1 MRKPVLIVIAGPNGS
16 GKTSTTRLVIKHEWA
31 EQCVYINP
39 DEIAQSRYGDWND
52 VNAVRQAVEY
62 CETWREQLL
71 QERKDFI
78 FETVLSSDGKVDF
91 LKRAKEAGYFIR
103 MFFICTD
110 NPTINA
116 ARIAK
121 RVMEG
126 GHDVPIQ
133 KIISR
138 YQKAIINAIK
148 VTAFADRSYFYDN
161 SVDEQNAQLLF
172 RSVDGKFAKRY
183 VDSLPAWTKDILD
196 HIDPKTKYTINSHK
210 ILTQ

>member
-31 EQCVYINP
+31 EQCVYIKP
-39 DEIAQSRYGDWND
+39 DEIAQSKFGDWND

-78 FETVLSSDGKVDF
+78 FETVLSSEGKVDF
-91 LKRAKEAGYFIR
+91 MKRAKEAGYFIR
-103 MFFICTD
+103 MFFICTES
-110 NPTINA
+110 PTINA
-116 ARIAK
+116 ARIAN

-126 GHDVPIQ
+126 GHDVPIK

-138 YQKAIINAIK
+138 YEKAIINAIK
-148 VTAFADRSYFYDN
+148 VAGFADRAYFYDN
-161 SVDEQNAQLLF
+161 SIENQNAQLLF
-172 RSVDGKFAKRY
+172 RTIDGKLAKQY
-183 VDSLPAWTKDILD
+183 ADTLPQWTE
-196 HIDPKTKYTINSHK
+196 TIIES
-210 ILTQ
+210 IR

>member
-39 DEIAQSRYGDWND
+39 DEIAQTMFGDWN
-52 VNAVRQAVEY
+52 NPSAVRKSVEY
-62 CETWREQLL
+62 CEAWREQLL
-71 QERKDFI
+71 KEHKDFI

-91 LKRAKEAGYFIR
+91 LKRAKAEGYFIR
-103 MFFICTD
+103 MFFICTL

-133 KIISR
+133 KIILR
-138 YQKAIINAIK
+138 YEKAILNAQK
-148 VTAFADRSYFYDN
+148 VAQFADRVYVYDN
-161 SVDEQNAQLLF
+161 SIDNENAHLLF
-172 RSVDGKFAKRY
+172 RATDGHFAKKY
-183 VDSLPAWTKDILD
+183 VSTIPEWAETIFDS
-196 HIDPKTKYTINSHK
+196 INK
-210 ILTQ
+210 

>member
-1 MRKPVLIVIAGPNGS
+1 MKKPVLIVIAGPNGS

-39 DEIAQSRYGDWND
+39 DEIAQTKFGDWNNPD
-52 VNAVRQAVEY
+52 AVRQSVEY
-62 CETWREQLL
+62 CEKWREQLL
-71 QERKDFI
+71 REHKDFI

-91 LKRAKEAGYFIR
+91 LKRAKEEGYFIR
-103 MFFICTD
+103 MFFICTQ

-138 YQKAIINAIK
+138 YLKAITNATK
-148 VTAFADRSYFYDN
+148 VTTFADRAYFYDN
-161 SVDEQNAQLLF
+161 SVDNQEARILF
-172 RSVDGKFAKRY
+172 RTTDGKLVKQY
-183 VDSLPAWTKDILD
+183 TGSLPEWARTIKDKL
-196 HIDPKTKYTINSHK
+196 K
-210 ILTQ
+210 

>member
-31 EQCVYINP
+31 DQCVYINP
-39 DEIAQSRYGDWND
+39 DEIAQTKYGDWND

-62 CETWREQLL
+62 CEEWREQLL
-71 QERKDFI
+71 RDHKDFI

-91 LKRAKEAGYFIR
+91 LKRAKEEGYFIR
-103 MFFICTD
+103 MFFMCTES
-110 NPTINA
+110 PTINA
-116 ARIAK
+116 ARIAN

-138 YQKAIINAIK
+138 YEKAIVNAVK
-148 VTAFADRSYFYDN
+148 VMRFADRAYFYDN
-161 SVDEQNAQLLF
+161 SIDNQNAQLLF
-172 RSVDGKFAKRY
+172 RTTEGQF
-183 VDSLPAWTKDILD
+183 TKS
-196 HIDPKTKYTINSHK
+196 YTNSIPEWANK
-210 ILTQ
+210 ILQQTK

>member
-39 DEIAQSRYGDWND
+39 DEIAQSKFGDWND

-148 VTAFADRSYFYDN
+148 VTGFVDRAYFYDN
-161 SVDEQNAQLLF
+161 SIDEQNAQILF
-172 RSVDGKFAKRY
+172 RTVDGKFAKQY
-183 VDSLPAWTKDILD
+183 IESLPAWTRDIFGSV
-196 HIDPKTKYTINSHK
+196 KE
-210 ILTQ
+210 

>member
-39 DEIAQSRYGDWND
+39 DEIAQSKFGNWND
-52 VNAVRQAVEY
+52 AEAVRSAVLF
-62 CETWREQLL
+62 CEEWREQLL
-71 QERKDFI
+71 REHKDFI

-91 LKRAKEAGYFIR
+91 LKRAKEQGYFIR
-103 MFFICTD
+103 MFFICTAS
-110 NPTINA
+110 PTINA
-116 ARIAK
+116 ARIAN

-138 YQKAIINAIK
+138 YEKAIINAIK
-148 VTAFADRSYFYDN
+148 VAGFVDRAYFYDN
-161 SVDEQNAQLLF
+161 SVDNQNAQLLF
-172 RSVDGKFAKRY
+172 RTVDGKFAKQY
-183 VDSLPAWTKDILD
+183 TDIIPEWAD
-196 HIDPKTKYTINSHK
+196 K
-210 ILTQ
+210 ILKNIHWI

>member
-31 EQCVYINP
+31 EHCVYINP
-39 DEIAQSRYGDWND
+39 DEIAQSKFGDWND

-62 CETWREQLL
+62 CEIWREQLL
-71 QERKDFI
+71 QEHKDLI

-91 LKRAKEAGYFIR
+91 LRRAKEAGYFIR
-103 MFFICTD
+103 VFFICTD

-148 VTAFADRSYFYDN
+148 VSAFADRAYFYDN
-161 SVDEQNAQLLF
+161 SIDNQNAQLLF
-172 RSVDGKFAKRY
+172 RTAEGNFVKRY
-183 VDSLPAWTKDILD
+183 TDSIPEWA
-196 HIDPKTKYTINSHK
+196 NK
-210 ILTQ
+210 ILQQTK

>member
-16 GKTSTTRLVIKHEWA
+16 GKTSTTRLVIKYEWA
-31 EQCVYINP
+31 DQCVYINP
-39 DEIAQSRYGDWND
+39 DEIAQTKFGDWND

-62 CETWREQLL
+62 CEEWREQLL
-71 QERKDFI
+71 REHKDFI

-103 MFFICTD
+103 MFFICTES
-110 NPTINA
+110 PTINA

-138 YQKAIINAIK
+138 YQKAVVNAVK
-148 VTAFADRSYFYDN
+148 VIRFADRAYFYDN
-161 SVDEQNAQLLF
+161 SIDNQNAQLLF
-172 RSVDGKFAKRY
+172 RTTDGKFAKQY
-183 VDSLPAWTKDILD
+183 VDTLPEWTE
-196 HIDPKTKYTINSHK
+196 TIME
-210 ILTQ
+210 

>member
-31 EQCVYINP
+31 DQCVYINP
-39 DEIAQSRYGDWND
+39 DEIAQTKFGDWND

-62 CETWREQLL
+62 CEEWREQLL
-71 QERKDFI
+71 RDHKDFI

-91 LKRAKEAGYFIR
+91 LKRAKEEGYFIR

-110 NPTINA
+110 APTINA

-138 YQKAIINAIK
+138 YEKAIINAIK
-148 VTAFADRSYFYDN
+148 VMRFADRVYFYDN
-161 SVDEQNAQLLF
+161 SVDNQNAQLLF
-172 RSVDGKFAKRY
+172 RTTEGQIAKRY
-183 VDSLPAWTKDILD
+183 MQSLPKWTEPILD
-196 HIDPKTKYTINSHK
+196 SITN
-210 ILTQ
+210 

>member
-1 MRKPVLIVIAGPNGS
+1 MKKPVLIVIAGPNGS
-16 GKTSTTRLVIKHEWA
+16 GKTSTTHLVIKHEWA
-31 EQCVYINP
+31 KQCVYINP
-39 DEIAQSRYGDWND
+39 DDIAQNKFGNWND

-62 CETWREQLL
+62 CEDLREKLL
-71 QERKDFI
+71 KERKDFI

-110 NPTINA
+110 APTINV

-133 KIISR
+133 KILSR
-138 YQKAIINAIK
+138 YLKAIANAEK
-148 VTAFADRSYFYDN
+148 VTRFADRAYFYDN
-161 SVDEQNAQLLF
+161 SIDDHDAQILF
-172 RSVDGKFAKRY
+172 RTIDGRFAKQY
-183 VDSLPAWTKDILD
+183 V
-196 HIDPKTKYTINSHK
+196 NSIPEWADK
-210 ILTQ
+210 ILKKIQ

>member
-39 DEIAQSRYGDWND
+39 DEIAQSKFGDWND
-52 VNAVRQAVEY
+52 INAVRQAVEY
-62 CETWREQLL
+62 CEEWREQLL
-71 QERKDFI
+71 REHKDFI

-91 LKRAKEAGYFIR
+91 LKRAKEEGYFIR
-103 MFFICTD
+103 IFFICTES
-110 NPTINA
+110 PTINA
-116 ARIAK
+116 ARIAN

-138 YQKAIINAIK
+138 YEKAIVNAVK
-148 VTAFADRSYFYDN
+148 VMRFADRVYFYDN
-161 SVDEQNAQLLF
+161 SVDNRNAQILF
-172 RSVDGKFAKRY
+172 RTTDGQFVKQY
-183 VDSLPAWTKDILD
+183 VSSIPEWA
-196 HIDPKTKYTINSHK
+196 NK
-210 ILTQ
+210 ILKQTK

>member
-39 DEIAQSRYGDWND
+39 DEIAQNKFGDWND
-52 VNAVRQAVEY
+52 ANAVRHAVEY

-71 QERKDFI
+71 QERRDFI

-103 MFFICTD
+103 MFFICTES
-110 NPTINA
+110 PAINA
-116 ARIAK
+116 ARIAN

-148 VTAFADRSYFYDN
+148 VTAFADRAYFYDN
-161 SVDEQNAQLLF
+161 SIDNQDAQILL
-172 RSVDGKFAKRY
+172 RTIDGKFVKQY
-183 VDSLPAWTKDILD
+183 TKLLPAWTRDILD
-196 HIDPKTKYTINSHK
+196 SVKE
-210 ILTQ
+210 

>member
-31 EQCVYINP
+31 DQCVYINP
-39 DEIAQSRYGDWND
+39 DEIAQTKFGDWND

-62 CETWREQLL
+62 CEEWREQLL
-71 QERKDFI
+71 REHKDFI
-78 FETVLSSDGKVDF
+78 FETVLSSEGKVNF
-91 LKRAKEAGYFIR
+91 LKRAKEEGYFIR
-103 MFFICTD
+103 MFFICTQ

-116 ARIAK
+116 DRIAK

-138 YQKAIINAIK
+138 YQKAVVNAVK
-148 VTAFADRSYFYDN
+148 VMRFADMAYFYDN
-161 SVDEQNAQLLF
+161 SIDNQNAQLLF
-172 RSVDGKFAKRY
+172 RTTDGKFAKQY
-183 VDSLPAWTKDILD
+183 VDTLPEWTE
-196 HIDPKTKYTINSHK
+196 TIMDNFK
-210 ILTQ
+210 Q

>member
-39 DEIAQSRYGDWND
+39 DEIAQSKFGDWND

-62 CETWREQLL
+62 CESWREQLL

-91 LKRAKEAGYFIR
+91 LQRAKEAGYFIR
-103 MFFICTD
+103 MFFICTES
-110 NPTINA
+110 PTINA
-116 ARIAK
+116 ARIAN

-126 GHDVPIQ
+126 GHDVPIN

-138 YQKAIINAIK
+138 YKKAIINAIK
-148 VTAFADRSYFYDN
+148 VTAFADRAYFYDN
-161 SVDEQNAQLLF
+161 SIDNQDAQILF
-172 RSVDGKFAKRY
+172 RTIDGKFVKQY
-183 VDSLPAWTKDILD
+183 TKLLPAWTRDILD
-196 HIDPKTKYTINSHK
+196 SVKE
-210 ILTQ
+210 

>member
-39 DEIAQSRYGDWND
+39 DEIAQSKFGNWND
-52 VNAVRQAVEY
+52 AEAVRSAVLF
-62 CETWREQLL
+62 CEEWREQLL
-71 QERKDFI
+71 REHKDFI

-91 LKRAKEAGYFIR
+91 LKRAKEQGYFIR
-103 MFFICTD
+103 MFFICTAS
-110 NPTINA
+110 PTINA
-116 ARIAK
+116 ARIAN

-138 YQKAIINAIK
+138 YEKAIINAIK
-148 VTAFADRSYFYDN
+148 VAGFADRAYFYDN
-161 SVDEQNAQLLF
+161 SVDNLNAQLLF
-172 RSVDGKFAKRY
+172 RTVDGKFARQY
-183 VDSLPAWTKDILD
+183 TDIIPEWAD
-196 HIDPKTKYTINSHK
+196 K
-210 ILTQ
+210 ILKNIH

>member
-39 DEIAQSRYGDWND
+39 DEIAQSKFGDWND
-52 VNAVRQAVEY
+52 INAVRQAVEY

-71 QERKDFI
+71 REHKDFI

-91 LKRAKEAGYFIR
+91 LRRAKEEGYFIR
-103 MFFICTD
+103 MFFICTES
-110 NPTINA
+110 PTINA
-116 ARIAK
+116 ARIAN

-138 YQKAIINAIK
+138 HEKAIINAVM
-148 VTAFADRSYFYDN
+148 VTEFANRAYFYDN
-161 SVDEQNAQLLF
+161 SVDNRDAILLY
-172 RSVDGKFAKRY
+172 RTKDGKFAKQY
-183 VDSLPAWTKDILD
+183 VELLPGWAERIL
-196 HIDPKTKYTINSHK
+196 KK
-210 ILTQ
+210 IR

>member
-39 DEIAQSRYGDWND
+39 DEIAQSKFGDWNNVD
-52 VNAVRQAVEY
+52 AVRQAVEY
-62 CETWREQLL
+62 CEAWREQLL
-71 QERKDFI
+71 AEHKDFI
-78 FETVLSSDGKVDF
+78 FETVLSSDEKVNF
-91 LKRAKEAGYFIR
+91 LRRAKEAGYFIR

-148 VTAFADRSYFYDN
+148 VAGFADRVYIYDN
-161 SVDEQNAQLLF
+161 SIDNQNAQLLF
-172 RSVDGKFAKRY
+172 RTIDGKFAKQY
-183 VDSLPAWTKDILD
+183 TESIPAWTIDILEAV
-196 HIDPKTKYTINSHK
+196 KR
-210 ILTQ
+210 

>member
-1 MRKPVLIVIAGPNGS
+1 MRKPILIVVAGPNGS

-39 DEIAQSRYGDWND
+39 DEMAQTKFGDWNNP
-52 VNAVRQAVEY
+52 NAVRQAVEY
-62 CETWREQLL
+62 CEELREQLL
-71 QERKDFI
+71 KEHKDFI

-91 LKRAKEAGYFIR
+91 LKRAKEEGYFMRI
-103 MFFICTD
+103 FFICTET
-110 NPTINA
+110 PSINA

-138 YQKAIINAIK
+138 YLKAITNATK
-148 VTAFADRSYFYDN
+148 VAAFADRAYFYDN
-161 SVDEQNAQLLF
+161 SIDNQEARILF
-172 RSVDGKFAKRY
+172 RTSKGKLVKQYTESIPDWAK
-183 VDSLPAWTKDILD
+183 TIKDKLI
-196 HIDPKTKYTINSHK
+196 
-210 ILTQ
+210 

>member
-39 DEIAQSRYGDWND
+39 DEIAQNKFGDWND
-52 VNAVRQAVEY
+52 ANAVRHAVEY

-71 QERKDFI
+71 QERRNFI

-138 YQKAIINAIK
+138 YEKAILNAKK
-148 VTAFADRSYFYDN
+148 VMKFVDRTYFYDN
-161 SVDEQNAQLLF
+161 SVDDQDAQILF
-172 RSVDGKFAKRY
+172 RTVNGKFAKQY
-183 VDSLPAWTKDILD
+183 VSTLPQWTE
-196 HIDPKTKYTINSHK
+196 TIIENMGY
-210 ILTQ
+210 

>member
-39 DEIAQSRYGDWND
+39 DEIAQTKFGDWNNPD
-52 VNAVRQAVEY
+52 AVRQAVEY
-62 CETWREQLL
+62 CEEWREQLL
-71 QERKDFI
+71 KDNKDFI
-78 FETVLSSDGKVDF
+78 FETVLSSDAKVDF
-91 LKRAKEAGYFIR
+91 LRRAKEEGYFIR
-103 MFFICTD
+103 MFFICTQ

-138 YQKAIINAIK
+138 YEKAILNAQR
-148 VTAFADRSYFYDN
+148 VAQFVDRLYVYDN
-161 SVDEQNAQLLF
+161 SIDNENARLLF
-172 RSVDGKFAKRY
+172 RSTNGHFAKQY
-183 VDSLPAWTKDILD
+183 VESIPEWAE
-196 HIDPKTKYTINSHK
+196 TIFGSINK
-210 ILTQ
+210 

>member
-39 DEIAQSRYGDWND
+39 DEIAQNKFGDWND

-138 YQKAIINAIK
+138 YEKAILNAIQVMK
-148 VTAFADRSYFYDN
+148 FADRAYFYDN
-161 SVDEQNAQLLF
+161 SIDDQNAQILF
-172 RSVDGKFAKRY
+172 RTINGKFAKQY
-183 VDSLPAWTKDILD
+183 VDALPEWTESIIEKLG
-196 HIDPKTKYTINSHK
+196 Y
-210 ILTQ
+210 

>member
-1 MRKPVLIVIAGPNGS
+1 MRKPILIVIAGPNGS
-16 GKTSTTRLVIKHEWA
+16 GKTSTTRLMIKHGWA

-39 DEIAQSRYGDWND
+39 DEIAQSKFGDWNNPD
-52 VNAVRQAVEY
+52 AVRQAVEY
-62 CETWREQLL
+62 CEEWREQLL
-71 QERKDFI
+71 KEHKDFI

-91 LKRAKEAGYFIR
+91 LKRAKEEGYFIR
-103 MFFICTD
+103 MFFICTQ

-138 YQKAIINAIK
+138 YEKALVNAIR
-148 VTAFADRSYFYDN
+148 VARFVDRAYFYDN
-161 SVDEQNAQLLF
+161 SIDNQNAQLIF
-172 RSVDGKFAKRY
+172 RTSDGQFAKQY
-183 VDSLPAWTKDILD
+183 VAELPDWTEKVHNRI
-196 HIDPKTKYTINSHK
+196 K
-210 ILTQ
+210 

>member
-39 DEIAQSRYGDWND
+39 DEIAQSKFGDWND

-62 CETWREQLL
+62 CEEWRERLL
-71 QERKDFI
+71 SERKDFI

-103 MFFICTD
+103 MFFICTES
-110 NPTINA
+110 PTINA
-116 ARIAK
+116 ARIAN

-138 YQKAIINAIK
+138 YMKAIVNAER
-148 VTAFADRSYFYDN
+148 VTRFVDRAYYYDN
-161 SVDEQNAQLLF
+161 SVDDQDAQLLF
-172 RSVDGKFAKRY
+172 RTADGKFAKRY
-183 VDSLPAWTKDILD
+183 VDTMPEWA
-196 HIDPKTKYTINSHK
+196 NK
-210 ILTQ
+210 ILNRIQ